1 MTARIAELTQQLD
14 SLGDPASGAGMLRLL
29 RLLFAV
35 GREDLPLGR
44 LFEGHVD
51 AVQIV
56 MRYARDEQRARVAA
70 LVARG
75 GTLGVWNA
83 DLPGEALSLTDM
95 RLSGGKSFAS
105 GAGLIS
111 HALVTVDA
119 QGGRQLVLVDMARTV
134 PAIDRGA
141 WQVAGM
147 QRSESHVVRWDGAA
161 VTADDL
167 IGVPGDYVREPWF
180 VGGALRFAAVQ
191 AGGIAAV
198 VEHARDHLVT
208 AERASDPHQAGRLA
222 AMYGLAQGANAAV
235 RAAGEGWFDDP
246 DARLPLVAAAR
257 AAVYGAGTQVIALA
271 QEAVGVQAQFT
282 THPIAARIADLS
294 TYLRQP
300 APDAQR
306 MQVGAAVAAGILRV
320 AL

>member
-119 QGGRQLVLVDMARTV
+119 QGGRQLVLVDMARTG

-147 QRSESHVVRWDGAA
+147 QRSESHVVRWEGAA

-222 AMYGLAQGANAAV
+222 AMYGLANFSRYSATSSVFLCWGSSACESSLRWMMFTAPSGPITA
-235 RAAGEGWFDDP
+235 
-246 DARLPLVAAAR
+246 
-257 AAVYGAGTQVIALA
+257 IS
-271 QEAVGVQAQFT
+271 AVGQARFT
-282 THPIAARIADLS
+282 SP
-294 TYLRQP
+294 
-300 APDAQR
+300 R
-306 MQVGAAVAAGILRV
+306 MCLLLITS
-320 AL
+320 

>member
-1 MTARIAELTQQLD
+1 MAERIGALTRRLD
-14 SLGDPASGAGMLRLL
+14 GPGDPVDSGAMMRLL
-29 RLLFAV
+29 RLLHDV

-56 MRYARDEQRARVAA
+56 MRYAREEQRARVAEM
-70 LVARG
+70 VARG
-75 GTLGVWNA
+75 ATLGVWNA
-83 DLPGEALSLTDM
+83 DLPGEALTLADG

-105 GAGLIS
+105 GAGLLS

-119 QGGRQLVLVDMARTV
+119 EGGRQLILLDLARTPPV
-134 PAIDRGA
+134 VDRSV

-147 QRSESHVVRWDGAA
+147 QRSESHVVRWESAEVA
-161 VTADDL
+161 PDDL
-167 IGVPGDYVREPWF
+167 IGVAGDYVREPWF
-180 VGGALRFAAVQ
+180 AGGALRFAAVQ

-198 VEHARDHLVT
+198 VEGARDHLVT
-208 AERASDPHQAGRLA
+208 AGRAGDPHQAARLA
-222 AMYGLAQGANAAV
+222 SMYALAQAANAAV

-246 DARLPLVAAAR
+246 DAHLPLVAAAR
-257 AAVYGAGTQVIALA
+257 TAVYGAGTQVIALA

-282 THPIAARIADLS
+282 THPLAARIADLS

-306 MQVGAAVAAGILRV
+306 MQVGAAVAAGTLRV
-320 AL
+320 DL